1 MNETIKNTLKSL
13 VAEIDR
19 LNECEKEIDVS
30 QAFMPTYA
38 NVEQLRQLENIRN
51 SYQNKI
57 NTIIK
62 GL

>member
-13 VAEIDR
+13 VAEIDKATR
-19 LNECEKEIDVS
+19 VENYLDAKQFLNYTKDRNETINKIVKLKE
-30 QAFMPTYA
+30 
-38 NVEQLRQLENIRN
+38 NN
-51 SYQNKI
+51 QNKI